1 MPRGRAAWQSLNKGE
16 TFVTSPF
23 APARS
28 FGLKLLLVGG
38 LAFLMWIPCMMI
50 YALVWERSTRADE
63 VRREIHESAGG
74 PQTISGP
81 ILLVPALI
89 DSGVDRETGNP
100 IRHRTQVAFTPQRLD
115 ITGSV
120 ATESRRRGIFDATLF
135 EADLRFKGRFGALN
149 PINPPKGE
157 ITYFWPEAR
166 LSLALGG
173 VASLKGVRGKPSLTL
188 AGASAASGF
197 EPGLTAQGAEPVDAG
212 GLSLALPVADPSLP
226 IAFDLALTIAGGGSL
241 RFAPAGEETTI
252 ALEGPWPHP
261 SFQGA
266 RLPDDRTVSDA
277 GFKASWTVPYL
288 ARAIPRAFFA
298 DQGLAGRFEAEA
310 FGVDFVTGES
320 PYTSVNRALKY
331 ALMFLGLVFL
341 TFFLIEATMGGRAHA
356 AQYVLLGLAQVVFYL
371 LVLAFAEHIGF
382 DVAFTGAASATVALC
397 GLYAATVFR
406 SFFKGLLAFIA
417 FAGAYGLI
425 YLLMKSEDYALLIGS
440 TAAFGAVAL
449 TMAVTR
455 NLDWYGARLSRQS

>member
-1 MPRGRAAWQSLNKGE
+1 
-16 TFVTSPF
+16 VTSPF

-38 LAFLMWIPCMMI
+38 LAFLLWLPCMLI
-50 YALVWERSTRADE
+50 YALVWERSTRAEE
-63 VRREIHESAGG
+63 VRREIHDSAGG

-81 ILLVPALI
+81 IILVPALI
-89 DSGVDRETGNP
+89 DIGVDRETGNP
-100 IRHRTQVAFTPQRLD
+100 IRQRTHVAFTPQTLAVK
-115 ITGSV
+115 GSV

-135 EADLRFKGRFGALN
+135 EADLQFSGAFGPLN
-149 PINPPKGE
+149 AINPPKGQ
-157 ITYFWPEAR
+157 ITYYWPDAR
-166 LSLALGG
+166 LGLALGG
-173 VASLKGVRGKPSLTL
+173 YASLKGVRGKPALTL
-188 AGASAASGF
+188 NGAPAQASF
-197 EPGLTAQGAEPVDAG
+197 EPGLVAQGAEPVDAG
-212 GLSLALPVADPSLP
+212 GLSIAFPIADPSLP
-226 IAFDLALTIAGGGSL
+226 VRFDLKLTIAGGGAL
-241 RFAPAGEETTI
+241 KFAPAGEETSI
-252 ALEGPWPHP
+252 ALKSDWPHP

-266 RLPDDRTVSDA
+266 RLPDERAVSGA

-298 DQGLAGRFEAEA
+298 DQGIAGRFETEA
-310 FGVDFVTGES
+310 FGVDFVSTES

-356 AQYVLLGLAQVVFYL
+356 AQYILLGLAQVVFYL

-382 DVAFTGAASATVALC
+382 DTAFIGAATATVALC

-406 SFFKGLLAFIA
+406 SFFKGVLAFIA

-440 TAAFGAVAL
+440 VAAFGAVAL

-455 NLDWYGARLSRQS
+455 NLDWYGARLSRQA

>member
-1 MPRGRAAWQSLNKGE
+1 M
-16 TFVTSPF
+16 TSPF

-38 LAFLMWIPCMMI
+38 LAFLLWIPCMLI
-50 YALVWERSTRADE
+50 YALVWDRSTRAEE
-63 VRREIHESAGG
+63 VRREIHDSAGG
-74 PQTISGP
+74 AQTISGP
-81 ILLVPALI
+81 IILVPAVV

-100 IRHRTQVAFTPQRLD
+100 IRHRTHVAFTPLTLD
-115 ITGSV
+115 IKGSV
-120 ATESRRRGIFDATLF
+120 ETESRRRGIFDATLF
-135 EADLRFKGRFGALN
+135 EADLRFKGKFGALN
-149 PINPPKGE
+149 PINPPKGQ

-166 LSLALGG
+166 LGVALGG
-173 VASLKGVRGKPSLTL
+173 YTSLKGVRGAPSLTL
-188 AGASAASGF
+188 TGAEATGAF
-197 EPGLTAQGAEPVDAG
+197 EPGLVAQGAEPIDTG
-212 GLSLALPVADPSLP
+212 GLSVALPIADPAQG

-241 RFAPAGEETTI
+241 RFAPAGEETAI
-252 ALEGPWPHP
+252 ALEGTWPHP

-266 RLPDDRTVSDA
+266 RLPDQRTVGET

-298 DQGLAGRFEAEA
+298 DQGLQGRFETEA
-310 FGVDFVTGES
+310 FGLDFVSTES

-356 AQYVLLGLAQVVFYL
+356 AQYILLGLAQVVFYL

-382 DVAFTGAASATVALC
+382 DVAFIGAAAATVALC
-397 GLYAATVFR
+397 GVYAATVFR
-406 SFFKGLLAFIA
+406 SFFKGLLSFIA

-425 YLLMKSEDYALLIGS
+425 YVLMKSEDYALLIGS

-455 NLDWYGARLSRQS
+455 NLDWYAARLPRQP

>member
-1 MPRGRAAWQSLNKGE
+1 M
-16 TFVTSPF
+16 TSPF

-38 LAFLMWIPCMMI
+38 LAFLLWIPCMMI
-50 YALVWERSTRADE
+50 YTLVWERSTRAEE

-74 PQTISGP
+74 AQTISGP
-81 ILLVPALI
+81 IILVPALI
-89 DSGVDRETGNP
+89 DIGVDRETGNP
-100 IRHRTQVAFTPQRLD
+100 IRQRTHVAFTPQSLD
-115 ITGSV
+115 IKGDV

-135 EADLRFKGRFGALN
+135 EADLKFSGAFGPLN
-149 PINPPKGE
+149 PINPPKGQ
-157 ITYFWPEAR
+157 ITYYWPEAR
-166 LSLALGG
+166 MGLALGG
-173 VASLKGVRGKPSLTL
+173 FTALKGVRGKPALTL
-188 AGASAASGF
+188 NGAAAAAAF
-197 EPGLTAQGAEPVDAG
+197 EPGLVAQGAETVDAG
-212 GLSLALPVADPSLP
+212 GLSVAMPIADPSQP
-226 IAFDLALTIAGGGSL
+226 IRFNLALTIAGGGTL
-241 RFAPAGEETTI
+241 KFAPAGEETSI
-252 ALEGPWPHP
+252 ALASDWPHP

-277 GFKASWTVPYL
+277 GFKAAWTVPYL

-298 DQGLAGRFEAEA
+298 DQGIAGRFDAEA
-310 FGVDFVTGES
+310 FGVDFVSTES

-356 AQYVLLGLAQVVFYL
+356 AQYILLGLAQVVFYL

-382 DVAFTGAASATVALC
+382 DTAFIGAASATVALC

-406 SFFKGLLAFIA
+406 SLFKGVLAFIA

-440 TAAFGAVAL
+440 VAAFGAVAL

-455 NLDWYGARLSRQS
+455 NLDWYGARLSRQA

>member
-1 MPRGRAAWQSLNKGE
+1 M
-16 TFVTSPF
+16 TSPF

-50 YALVWERSTRADE
+50 YALVWDRSTRADD
-63 VRREIHESAGG
+63 VRREIHDSAGG

-81 ILLVPALI
+81 IILVPAVI

-100 IRHRTQVAFTPQRLD
+100 IRHRTHVAFTPQTLE
-115 ITGSV
+115 IKGTV
-120 ATESRRRGIFDATLF
+120 ATESRRRGIFEATLF
-135 EADLRFKGRFGALN
+135 EADLRLTGRFGPMN
-149 PINPPKGE
+149 PINPPKGQ
-157 ITYFWPEAR
+157 ITYFWPDAR
-166 LSLALGG
+166 LGLALGG
-173 VASLKGVRGKPSLTL
+173 FASLKGVRGKPSLTL
-188 AGASAASGF
+188 EGASAASGF
-197 EPGLTAQGAEPVDAG
+197 EPGLTAQGAEPIDTG
-212 GLSLALPVADPSLP
+212 GLSLALPIADPSQP
-226 IAFDLALTIAGGGSL
+226 VAFDLALKIAGGGSL
-241 RFAPAGEETTI
+241 RFAPAGEETTVS
-252 ALEGPWPHP
+252 LDGRWPHP

-266 RLPDDRTVSDA
+266 RLPDERAVSDA

-298 DQGLAGRFEAEA
+298 DQGLQGRFDTEA
-310 FGVDFVTGES
+310 FGLDFVSTNS

-341 TFFLIEATMGGRAHA
+341 TFFLIEATLGGRAHA
-356 AQYVLLGLAQVVFYL
+356 AQYILLGLAQVVFYL

-382 DVAFTGAASATVALC
+382 DAAFAGAAGATVALC

-406 SFFKGLLAFIA
+406 SVFKGILAFIA

-455 NLDWYGARLSRQS
+455 NLDWYAARLPRQP

>member
-1 MPRGRAAWQSLNKGE
+1 M
-16 TFVTSPF
+16 TSPF

-38 LAFLMWIPCMMI
+38 LAFLLWIPCMLI

-63 VRREIHESAGG
+63 VRREIHDSAGG

-81 ILLVPALI
+81 IILVPALI
-89 DSGVDRETGNP
+89 DIGVDRETGNP
-100 IRHRTQVAFTPQRLD
+100 IRQRTHVAFTPQTLD
-115 ITGSV
+115 IRGSV
-120 ATESRRRGIFDATLF
+120 ETESRRRGIFDATLF
-135 EADLRFKGRFGALN
+135 EADLRIKGKFGALN
-149 PINPPKGE
+149 PINPPKGQ
-157 ITYFWPEAR
+157 ITYYWPDAR
-166 LSLALGG
+166 FGVALGG
-173 VASLKGVRGKPSLTL
+173 FTPLKGVRGKPSLTL
-188 AGASAASGF
+188 TGAAAAGAF
-197 EPGLTAQGAEPVDAG
+197 EPGLAAQGAEPVDAG
-212 GLSLALPVADPSLP
+212 GLSVALPIADPSLP
-226 IAFDLALTIAGGGSL
+226 IAFDLSLTIAGGGSL
-241 RFAPAGEETTI
+241 RFSPAGEETAI
-252 ALEGPWPHP
+252 ALEGQWPHP

-266 RLPDDRTVSDA
+266 RLPDERTVSDA

-288 ARAIPRAFFA
+288 ARQIPRAFFA
-298 DQGLAGRFEAEA
+298 DQGLGGRFETEA
-310 FGVDFVTGES
+310 FGVDFVSTES

-341 TFFLIEATMGGRAHA
+341 TFFLIEATLGGRAHA
-356 AQYVLLGLAQVVFYL
+356 AQYILLGLAQVVFYL

-382 DVAFTGAASATVALC
+382 DTAFIGAASATVALC

-440 TAAFGAVAL
+440 VAAFGAVAL

-455 NLDWYGARLSRQS
+455 NLDWYAARLPRQPL

>member
-1 MPRGRAAWQSLNKGE
+1 M
-16 TFVTSPF
+16 TSPF

-63 VRREIHESAGG
+63 VRREIHDSAGG
-74 PQTISGP
+74 AQTISGP
-81 ILLVPALI
+81 IILVPALI
-89 DSGVDRETGNP
+89 DIGVDRETGAP
-100 IRHRTQVAFTPQRLD
+100 IRQRTHVAFTPQTLA
-115 ITGSV
+115 IKGTV
-120 ATESRRRGIFDATLF
+120 ATQSRRRGIFDATLF
-135 EADLRFKGRFGALN
+135 EADLRFSGAFGPLN
-149 PINPPKGE
+149 PINPPKGQ
-157 ITYFWPEAR
+157 ITYYWPQAR
-166 LSLALGG
+166 LG
-173 VASLKGVRGKPSLTL
+173 VALAGPAALKGVRGKPALTL
-188 AGASAASGF
+188 GGAALSGF
-197 EPGLTAQGAEPVDAG
+197 EPGLAAQSAEPIDTG
-212 GLSLALPVADPSLP
+212 GLSVALPIGDPTQP
-226 IAFDLALTIAGGGSL
+226 IPFDLSLSIAGGGSL
-241 RFAPAGEETTI
+241 KFAPAGEETSI
-252 ALEGPWPHP
+252 ALSGAWPHP

-266 RLPDDRTVSDA
+266 RLPDERTVSDA
-277 GFKASWTVPYL
+277 GFQASWTVPYL

-298 DQGLAGRFEAEA
+298 DQGLAFRFDAEA
-310 FGVDFVTGES
+310 FGVDFVSTES

-356 AQYVLLGLAQVVFYL
+356 AQYILLGLAQVVFYL

-382 DVAFTGAASATVALC
+382 DTAFIGAAAATVALC

-406 SFFKGLLAFIA
+406 SFFKGVLAFIA

-440 TAAFGAVAL
+440 VAAFGAVAL

-455 NLDWYGARLSRQS
+455 NLDWYGARLSRQP